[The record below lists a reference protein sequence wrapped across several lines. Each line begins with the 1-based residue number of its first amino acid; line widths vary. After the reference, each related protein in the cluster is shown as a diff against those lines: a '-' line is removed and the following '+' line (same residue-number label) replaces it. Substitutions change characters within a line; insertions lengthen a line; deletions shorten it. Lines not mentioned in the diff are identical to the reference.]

1 MISIMYHHV
10 NSDRCSNDLAIF
22 EEHLKYI
29 KNNFKTIFPGEE
41 ITSKSVC
48 LTFDDAY
55 ADFYFLIFPLLKKYN
70 LKALLA
76 IPSKYILD
84 DTDEKAENRMNFEH
98 NDLFENYQKETF

>member
-1 MISIMYHHV
+1 MYHHV

-55 ADFYFLIFPLLKKYN
+55 ADFYFLIFPLLKMTMKICFQCLRAPQAYH
-70 LKALLA
+70 L
-76 IPSKYILD
+76 
-84 DTDEKAENRMNFEH
+84 
-98 NDLFENYQKETF
+98 